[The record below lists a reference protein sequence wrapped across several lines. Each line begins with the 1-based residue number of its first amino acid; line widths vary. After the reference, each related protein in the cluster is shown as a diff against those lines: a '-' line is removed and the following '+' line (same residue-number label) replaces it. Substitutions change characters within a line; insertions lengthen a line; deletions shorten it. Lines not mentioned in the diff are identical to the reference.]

1 MEMKDLIY
9 VRDTPDKGFGVFAIR
24 DIKKNEIITRF
35 TGPFLRIDD
44 MDGFPR
50 EVWDHLLN
58 VGFNEYVIPKDPG
71 ARVNHSCDP
80 NAGIIQDIQLI
91 AMRDIG
97 KDEEVTFD
105 YSITI
110 VDGWTLDCK
119 CGSPL
124 CRGTIKPYRELPAEL
139 KRKYADYTPGWIKTT

>member
-1 MEMKDLIY
+1 MKDLVY
-9 VRDTPDKGFGVFAIR
+9 VRETPDKGFGVFAIR
-24 DIKKNEIITRF
+24 DIRKNEIITRF

-44 MDGFPR
+44 MEGFPQ

-110 VDGWTLDCK
+110 VDDWTLDCK

-124 CRGTIKPYRELPAEL
+124 CRGTIRPYRELPAEL
-139 KRKYADYTPGWIKTT
+139 KQKYADYTPGWIKTT